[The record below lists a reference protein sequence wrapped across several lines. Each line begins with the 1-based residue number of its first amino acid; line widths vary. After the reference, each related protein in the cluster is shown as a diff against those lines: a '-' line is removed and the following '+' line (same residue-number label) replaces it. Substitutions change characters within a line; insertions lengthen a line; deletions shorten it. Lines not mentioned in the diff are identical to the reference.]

1 MIINY
6 LIHHYKLA
14 LALRCCSL
22 SRLSQ
27 HFRNTGVSGKVVY
40 LGTTLY
46 HSIESVQR
54 CCTKVLFYDI
64 LHLERLFT
72 YIYLSTLL

>member
-1 MIINY
+1 MRITWDEQVFRNINMIINY

-14 LALRCCSL
+14 LALHCHSV

-27 HFRNTGVSGKVVY
+27 HVRNTGVSGKVVY

-54 CCTKVLFYDI
+54 CCTNILF
-64 LHLERLFT
+64 EF
-72 YIYLSTLL
+72 